1 MGSQVRYSQIQ
12 KNLLDTSRFFDMLGL
27 LNYQHVPLPK
37 CCETEDQRSE
47 LPESTPLQKR
57 GTLTKTKDMEI
68 QDLCVDICTLPETNI
83 APFNVF
89 FRC

>member
-1 MGSQVRYSQIQ
+1 MI
-12 KNLLDTSRFFDMLGL
+12 GL

-68 QDLCVDICTLPETNI
+68 QDLCVDICTLPETNKSHLR
-83 APFNVF
+83 FDGWKTSLSN
-89 FRC
+89 